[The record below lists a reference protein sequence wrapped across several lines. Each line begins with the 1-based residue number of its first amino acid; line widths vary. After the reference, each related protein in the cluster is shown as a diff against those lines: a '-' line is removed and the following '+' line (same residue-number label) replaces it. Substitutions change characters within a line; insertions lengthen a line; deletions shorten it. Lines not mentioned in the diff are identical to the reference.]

1 MNFDNLKQ
9 KMDAENMDNTQIP
22 TNIKDLKTSNMPI
35 EKVRKTMRGEIITQL
50 ISIVF
55 FFAVPSF
62 IKIYD
67 LPKAIYYILMFFT
80 CVMTLGYLAK
90 MTWFLTKTRNLNANS
105 KDTIVAFIHDLKLT
119 LEVYK
124 TAIIAGSLLLPLSML
139 ALVLGTKFTNEE
151 IFTKIILLNMP
162 PLQLILF
169 IVGYLAIAI
178 LFYYITV
185 IWADRLYGVH
195 IKQLEKT
202 LQDFEVEN

>member
-50 ISIVF
+50 VTIVF

-62 IKIYD
+62 IKLYD

-80 CVMTLGYLAK
+80 CIITLGSLAK
-90 MTWFLTKTRNLNANS
+90 MTWFLNKTRNLNANS
-105 KDTIVAFIHDLKLT
+105 RDTIVAFIHDLKLT

-139 ALVLGTKFTNEE
+139 ALVMGNQLLSEE
-151 IFTKIILLNMP
+151 IFTTIILLNMP
-162 PLQLILF
+162 PLQLILV
-169 IVGYLAIAI
+169 IVGYLAGAI
-178 LFYYITV
+178 FLYYITV
-185 IWADRLYGVH
+185 VFTDRLYGVL

-202 LQDFEVEN
+202 LHEFEVEN

>member
-50 ISIVF
+50 IGIVF